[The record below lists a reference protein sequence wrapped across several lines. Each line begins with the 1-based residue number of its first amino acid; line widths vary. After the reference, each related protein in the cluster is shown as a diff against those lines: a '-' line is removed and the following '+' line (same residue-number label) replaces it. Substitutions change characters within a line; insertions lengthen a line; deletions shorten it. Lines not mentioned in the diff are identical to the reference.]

1 MIDILL
7 IIGAILVVLFVLG
20 LIFRFIVG
28 PLLMIL
34 LVVGL
39 ILLIAWVWQRGLL
52 PF

>member
-20 LIFRFIVG
+20 LIFRFIVR
-28 PLLMIL
+28 PLLLIV
-34 LVVGL
+34 LVVGV
-39 ILLIAWVWQRGLL
+39 ILLLAWVWQRGML